1 VHLVCFIIGTR
12 LTFWNFYNTWS
23 YELQTRYYVLSENYL
38 LKIKELNIYLMEFT
52 VYLFKFILIIITSF
66 MLPEVK

>member
-1 VHLVCFIIGTR
+1 VHLVCFIRGTR
-12 LTFWNFYNTWS
+12 LRFWNFYNTWS

-38 LKIKELNIYLMEFT
+38 LKIKEPNIYVMEFT